1 MRNIGIA
8 INPSKDNDN
17 KILNMV
23 INKIKDVFKIKE
35 VHIFNSYDLER
46 QNLKSIEL
54 LVVLGGDGTLLSA
67 ARSVK
72 EEFNGILFGIN
83 IGNLGFLSSIEI
95 SDIDTALTKLKNNEY
110 EIQERM
116 MLECA
121 GEFKNIV
128 ECGLI
133 CKKELKNIKGCADID
148 DFKKEKLNAF
158 NDVVLA
164 RGTLSRMVKFK
175 IYVDGKLYSSFKG
188 DGLIVATP
196 NGSTA
201 YSFSAGGP
209 FIYPDLELIT
219 ITPICPHTKSMQTI
233 VLKGDSIIEIYAE
246 NEEEKIYLTVD
257 GQKAMEVNQKS
268 CVKIYKKQKNVKLL
282 LFDDYDY
289 FKVLRNKILN
299 NSKECDGE
307 EF

>member
-1 MRNIGIA
+1 MENIGIA
-8 INPSKDNDN
+8 INPSKDKDN
-17 KILNMV
+17 RILNMV
-23 INKIKDVFKIKE
+23 INKIIDVFKIKA
-35 VHIFNSYDLER
+35 VKVFNSYDLEKK
-46 QNLKSIEL
+46 NLKNIEL
-54 LVVLGGDGTLLSA
+54 LIVLGGDGTILSV
-67 ARSVK
+67 ARSVG
-72 EEFNGILFGIN
+72 EEFNGILLGIN

-95 SDIDTALTKLKNNEY
+95 SDINTALRKIKSNEY

-116 MLECA
+116 MLECV
-121 GEFKNIV
+121 GGFKEII

-133 CKKELKNIKGCADID
+133 CHKELKNIKGCKDIY
-148 DFKKEKLNAF
+148 DFKKEKLTAF

-175 IYVDGKLYSSFKG
+175 IYVDGKFYSSFKG

-196 NGSTA
+196 TGSTA

-233 VLKGDSIIEIYAE
+233 ILKGDSIIEIYAE

-268 CVKIYKKQKNVKLL
+268 CVKICKKQKNVKLL

-289 FKVLRNKILN
+289 FEVLRNKILN

-307 EF
+307 QF